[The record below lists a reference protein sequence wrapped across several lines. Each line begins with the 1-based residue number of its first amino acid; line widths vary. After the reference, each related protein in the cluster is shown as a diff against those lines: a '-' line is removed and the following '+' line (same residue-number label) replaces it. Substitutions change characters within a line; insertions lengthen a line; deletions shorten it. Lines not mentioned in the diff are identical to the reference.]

1 MALFGFGKKKK
12 DEPMAKP
19 AKAEAPKKEVAV
31 SASTRTASA
40 SVSVRDVILRPR
52 ITEKAS
58 NMMADNVYTF
68 DVRSEA
74 TKGEVLK
81 AVRALYKV
89 QPLKVRIVRLP
100 AKRVRMRRKRGFG
113 TTAATKK
120 AYVSLKDGD
129 TINLSS

>member
-12 DEPMAKP
+12 NEPVAKP
-19 AKAEAPKKEVAV
+19 EKAVTSKKEVAV
-31 SASTRTASA
+31 SALTRTAA
-40 SVSVRDVILRPR
+40 SPVSVRDVILRPR

-58 NMMADNVYTF
+58 NMMANTVYTF
-68 DVRSEA
+68 DVRAKA

-81 AVRALYKV
+81 AIRALYKV
-89 QPLKVRIVRLP
+89 QPTKIRMVRLP